1 MSLYMI
7 LNLASVLIRKYN
19 VPSLRLNFSDAS
31 RRHFF
36 ATWDET
42 APSRATCTDQQ
53 KAGEFKPSHHPS
65 ADAHVHEERNPATA
79 RQRIL
84 REPARRR
91 GAIAPRQLR
100 QLVSC
105 RSGPIDDQS

>member
-1 MSLYMI
+1 MEPLELEPDGSGL
-7 LNLASVLIRKYN
+7 LALLASLLNGHPWTSPRRLE
-19 VPSLRLNFSDAS
+19 LRAQ
-31 RRHFF
+31 
-36 ATWDET
+36 T
-42 APSRATCTDQQ
+42 TDQQ
-53 KAGEFKPSHHPS
+53 KAGEFKPSQHPS
-65 ADAHVHEERNPATA
+65 ADAHVHEERSPATA

-105 RSGPIDDQS
+105 RSGPIADQS